1 MKAVTIG
8 SATID
13 VITIV
18 DPERIERMT
27 LVNEHKSYLWLES
40 GRKIP
45 ARSITTHVGGGA
57 CNTAC
62 GLSRRGWSAEALSRV
77 GDDLNGA
84 AVREHLEREGVGRGR
99 LRLADGVATGVS
111 SMIASHDRNATI
123 FVHRGANETLA
134 IADAEPGFAGCDLV
148 HIAPLSGG
156 SAEAFPLF
164 AARAKA
170 DGARLVSANP
180 GIRQLT
186 ARGRL
191 VLDALPNMDLL
202 SVNRVEAEAMTPMLA
217 VDAPPPGPVPA
228 DAPELMRRGLVF
240 GGFELCLTDFMKA
253 VRARGPRWALITDG
267 SQGAWLGG
275 PDGLVWCGPAPAT
288 VAGTAGAGD
297 AFTSTL
303 VAALAEGASQA
314 EALAQAAV
322 NAASVIGAVDTT
334 AGLLD
339 RATLADRAAAFA
351 ATGPIRTF

>member
-62 GLSRRGWSAEALSRV
+62 GLARRGWSAEALSKT
-77 GDDLNGA
+77 GPDLNGA
-84 AVREHLEREGVGRGR
+84 AVREHLRREGVG
-99 LRLADGVATGVS
+99 LARVLETDRAATGVS

-123 FVHRGANETLA
+123 FVHRGANELLCA
-134 IADAEPGFAGCDLV
+134 EDAEPGFRGVDLV
-148 HIAPLSGG
+148 HIAPLSGA
-156 SAEAFPLF
+156 SAEAFPLY
-164 AARAKA
+164 AARARA
-170 DGARLVSANP
+170 DGVKLISGNP

-191 VLDALPNMDLL
+191 VLDALAHIDLL

-217 VDAPPPGPVPA
+217 LDAPPPGPVPP
-228 DAPELMRRGLVF
+228 DAPELMRQGLVF

-253 VRARGPRWALITDG
+253 VRARGPRWALVTDG
-267 SQGAWLGG
+267 SQGAYLAG
-275 PDGLVWCGPAPAT
+275 PEGLVWCGPAPAT

-297 AFTSTL
+297 SFTSTL

-314 EALAQAAV
+314 DALAQAAV
-322 NAASVIGAVDTT
+322 NAASVIGVVDTT
-334 AGLLD
+334 GGLLD
-339 RATLADRAAAFA
+339 RATLLARAEAFA
-351 ATGPIRTF
+351 ASGPIRAF

>member
-27 LVNEHKSYLWLES
+27 LVNEHKSYLWLEA

-45 ARSITTHVGGGA
+45 ARSITSHVGGGA

-62 GLSRRGWSAEALSRV
+62 GLARRGWSVEALSRV
-77 GDDLNGA
+77 GDDINGRA
-84 AVREHLEREGVGRGR
+84 ASEHLRREGVGTGR
-99 LRLADGVATGVS
+99 LLTTPDAATGVS

-123 FVHRGANETLA
+123 FVHRGANERLSA
-134 IADAEPGFAGCDLV
+134 EDAEPGFAGCDLV

-156 SAEAFPLF
+156 SAEAFPLL
-164 AARAKA
+164 AKRAKA

-191 VLDALPNMDLL
+191 VLDALAHIDLL

-217 VDAPPPGPVPA
+217 IDAPPPGPVPP
-228 DAPELMRRGLVF
+228 DAPELMRTGLVF
-240 GGFELCLTDFMKA
+240 GGFELCLTDFMA
-253 VRARGPRWALITDG
+253 AIRARGPRWALITDG
-267 SQGAWLGG
+267 ALGAYLAG
-275 PDGLVWCGPAPAT
+275 PEGLVWCGPAPAT

-297 AFTSTL
+297 AFTATL
-303 VAALAEGASQA
+303 VAALAEGAGQA

-322 NAASVIGAVDTT
+322 NAASVIGVVDTT
-334 AGLLD
+334 GGLLD
-339 RATLADRAAAFA
+339 RGTLLARAAAFA
-351 ATGPIRTF
+351 AEGPLRRF